1 MKMIKDTE
9 KTTKANNSRFYY
21 YAARYLREEFAEKTE
36 KLNDE
41 ELKNLIDDGLRAAHA
56 NHFATQADAMAFI
69 DIDMRL
75 ENVLSDNT
83 PPAWAQKILTDA
95 SLTNEQKLNCLRDAY
110 CTFEWLE
117 QAHDTT
123 K

>member
-1 MKMIKDTE
+1 M
-9 KTTKANNSRFYY
+9 TKASDNRFYH
-21 YAARYLREEFAEKTE
+21 YAALYLRKEFAEKTE
-36 KLNDE
+36 TLNDD
-41 ELKNLIDDGLRAAHA
+41 ELKDLIDDGLRAAHA
-56 NHFATQADAMAFI
+56 NHFSTQADAMAFI

-75 ENVLSDNT
+75 ENVLSDDA
-83 PPAWAQKILTDA
+83 PPVWAQKILTDT

-117 QAHDTT
+117 QTHDTT

>member
-1 MKMIKDTE
+1 M
-9 KTTKANNSRFYY
+9 TKASDNRFYH
-21 YAARYLREEFAEKTE
+21 YAALYLREEFAEKTE
-36 KLNDE
+36 T
-41 ELKNLIDDGLRAAHA
+41 LIDDGLRAAHA
-56 NHFATQADAMAFI
+56 NHFSTQADAMAFI

-75 ENVLSDNT
+75 ENVLSDDA
-83 PPAWAQKILTDA
+83 PPVWAQKILTDT

-117 QAHDTT
+117 QTHDTT